1 MSKTPALRSEKYEL
15 GSGPLKE
22 YIRNRQGMA
31 PNRYESTLGTVL
43 QPHKAH
49 RGHSADSIGRKDIG
63 HLAYY

>member
-1 MSKTPALRSEKYEL
+1 MSKTLALRSEKYEL

-49 RGHSADSIGRKDIG
+49 
-63 HLAYY
+63 